1 MPSSLLPA
9 RNADSTRANRRILI
23 VDDTASIHEDFRKIL
38 CADTNAEPS
47 LDSLEETLF
56 GTPAAPRQVFE
67 LDSAYQG
74 QEALALVS
82 QALAA
87 NAPYAMVF
95 IDMRMPP
102 GWDGLQTIEQ
112 LWNVD
117 PNLQIAL
124 CTAYSDYSFE
134 AIEARLKYNDQLL
147 ILKKPFDHLEIRQM
161 ASALTWKWQLAQ
173 DVARKVIGLE
183 RTIEERVQE
192 LLKVSHLLQY
202 DALTELPNSTLLG
215 DRLTQAIALGRRHD
229 TQLAVMFIGLDRFK
243 RINNALGYPV
253 GDEVLQQV
261 SHSLVATVRDSDSVF
276 RYGSDEFV
284 IVLHDVQHPQ
294 QTQHI
299 ADKVLRT
306 ISATRHV
313 AGHDL
318 SVTAS
323 LGISIYPNDSCNAVE
338 LIKHAET
345 AMHTS
350 KERGANDFSFYTED
364 MNLRAQRQQNLESAI
379 RHALE
384 RDEFVLH
391 YQPKLDLR
399 SGRIVGAEALI
410 RWFQPRSG
418 WVSPADFIPVAED
431 SGLIV
436 PLTQWVLRQACEQAQ
451 AWRSMGL
458 PPLCMS
464 VNVSPIDFRQRDF
477 VDNLAAILKQ
487 SGLPPA
493 RLELEITE
501 SVLMQNVDETVDI
514 LQKIKAMGVRLALD
528 DFGTGYSSLSYLRRF
543 PIDVLKIDQ
552 SFVRGLNVNSQDAQ
566 LISAI
571 IGMGKSLELNI
582 IAEGV
587 ETVEQLN
594 FLKTQQCEEGQG
606 FLFSKAVPPKD
617 FAHMLQVGSATLM
630 PTP

>member
-38 CADTNAEPS
+38 CADTHAEPS

-173 DVARKVIGLE
+173 DVARKVSGLE

-451 AWRSMGL
+451 AWRGMGL

-477 VDNLAAILKQ
+477 VDNR
-487 SGLPPA
+487 PA
-493 RLELEITE
+493 
-501 SVLMQNVDETVDI
+501 
-514 LQKIKAMGVRLALD
+514 
-528 DFGTGYSSLSYLRRF
+528 
-543 PIDVLKIDQ
+543 
-552 SFVRGLNVNSQDAQ
+552 
-566 LISAI
+566 
-571 IGMGKSLELNI
+571 
-582 IAEGV
+582 
-587 ETVEQLN
+587 
-594 FLKTQQCEEGQG
+594 
-606 FLFSKAVPPKD
+606 
-617 FAHMLQVGSATLM
+617 
-630 PTP
+630 

>member
-1 MPSSLLPA
+1 M
-9 RNADSTRANRRILI
+9 NTQGERANRRILI
-23 VDDTASIHEDFRKIL
+23 VDDTASIHQDFRKIL
-38 CADTNAEPS
+38 CADEDGKPS
-47 LDSLEETLF
+47 LDTLESTLF
-56 GTPAAPRQVFE
+56 GTTAPLRQAFE

-74 QEALALVS
+74 QEALALVNK
-82 QALAA
+82 ALAD

-134 AIEARLKYNDQLL
+134 AIEARLKYSDQLL
-147 ILKKPFDHLEIRQM
+147 ILKKPFDPLEIRQM

-173 DVARKVIGLE
+173 DVAHKVLGLE
-183 RTIEERVQE
+183 RIIEERVQE

-229 TQLAVMFIGLDRFK
+229 SQLAVMFIGLDRFK

-253 GDEVLQQV
+253 GDEVLQHV
-261 SHSLVATVRDSDSVF
+261 SRSLVATVRASDSTF
-276 RYGSDEFV
+276 RYGADEFV
-284 IVLHDVQHPQ
+284 ILLNDIQHPQ

-299 ADKVLRT
+299 AQKLLSAV
-306 ISATRHV
+306 SATRHI

-318 SVTAS
+318 NVTAS
-323 LGISIYPNDSCNAVE
+323 LGISIYPNDSTNAVQ

-345 AMHTS
+345 AMRTS
-350 KERGANDFSFYTED
+350 KERGPNDFSFYTED
-364 MNLRAQRQQNLESAI
+364 MNRRAQHQQNLESAM
-379 RHALE
+379 RQALE
-384 RDEFVLH
+384 RHEFVLH
-391 YQPKLDLR
+391 YQPKLDLA
-399 SGRIVGAEALI
+399 SGRIVGAEALT
-410 RWFQPRSG
+410 RWFEPQSG
-418 WVSPADFIPVAED
+418 WISPAQFIPVAED

-436 PLTQWVLRQACEQAQ
+436 RLTQWVLRQACEQAQ
-451 AWRSMGL
+451 AWRDLGL
-458 PPLCMS
+458 APLRMS
-464 VNVSPIDFRQRDF
+464 VNISAIDFRQRDF

-487 SGLPPA
+487 TGLPPA
-493 RLELEITE
+493 QLELEITE
-501 SVLMQNVDETVDI
+501 SVLMQNVDETVDT
-514 LQKIKAMGVRLALD
+514 LRRIKAMGVRLALD

-552 SFVRGLNVNSQDAQ
+552 SFVRGLSVNSQDEQ

-594 FLKTQQCEEGQG
+594 FLKAHKCEEGQG
-606 FLFSKAVPPKD
+606 FLFSKALPPKD
-617 FAHMLQVGSATLM
+617 FVQLLQVGCATLM
-630 PTP
+630 PHP

>member
-1 MPSSLLPA
+1 MT
-9 RNADSTRANRRILI
+9 ADSARANRRILI
-23 VDDTASIHEDFRKIL
+23 VDDTASIHQDFRKIL
-38 CADTNAEPS
+38 CADANGEPS
-47 LDSLEETLF
+47 LENLEETLF
-56 GTPAAPRQVFE
+56 GTAPKVRQAFK

-74 QEALALVS
+74 EEALELVNR
-82 QALAA
+82 ALAA
-87 NAPYAMVF
+87 NAPYALVF

-173 DVARKVIGLE
+173 DMALKVVGLE

-202 DALTELPNSTLLG
+202 DVLTELPNSTLLG
-215 DRLTQAIALGRRHD
+215 DRLTQAIALAHRHD

-261 SHSLVATVRDSDSVF
+261 SHSLVATVRASDSVF
-276 RYGSDEFV
+276 RYGADEFV
-284 IVLHDVQHPQ
+284 VVLSDIEHPQ

-299 ADKVLRT
+299 AQKILTAV
-306 ISATRHV
+306 SATRHV

-323 LGISIYPNDSCNAVE
+323 LGIAIYPDDSGNAVE

-345 AMHTS
+345 AMRTR
-350 KERGANDFSFYTED
+350 KEQGPDGFSFYTED
-364 MNLRAQRQQNLESAI
+364 MNRRARHQQNLESAI
-379 RHALE
+379 RQALDRE
-384 RDEFVLH
+384 EFVLH
-391 YQPKLDLR
+391 YQPKLDLK
-399 SGRIVGAEALI
+399 SGKIVGAEALI

-418 WVSPADFIPVAED
+418 WVNPGDFIPVAED

-436 PLTQWVLRQACEQAQ
+436 PLTQWVLRQACEQVQ
-451 AWRSMGL
+451 AWRAMGL
-458 PPLCMS
+458 PPLCIS
-464 VNVSPIDFRQRDF
+464 VNISAIDFRQRDF
-477 VDNLAAILKQ
+477 VDNLVAILKQ
-487 SGLPPA
+487 TDMQPHL
-493 RLELEITE
+493 LELEITE
-501 SVLMQNVDETVDI
+501 SVLMQNVEETVKT
-514 LQKIKAMGVRLALD
+514 LHTIKAMGVRLALD

-552 SFVRGLNVNSQDAQ
+552 SFVRGLNVNNQDEQ

-571 IGMGKSLELNI
+571 IGMGRSLELTI

-587 ETVEQLN
+587 ETLDQLS
-594 FLKTQQCEEGQG
+594 FLQAQLCEEGQG
-606 FLFSKAVPPKD
+606 FLFSKAVPAKD
-617 FAHMLQVGSATLM
+617 FAQLLQVGCATLM

>member
-1 MPSSLLPA
+1 MS
-9 RNADSTRANRRILI
+9 ADSARANRRILI
-23 VDDTASIHEDFRKIL
+23 VDDTASIHQDFRKIL
-38 CADTNAEPS
+38 CADPNGEPS
-47 LDSLEETLF
+47 LESLEETLF
-56 GTPAAPRQVFE
+56 GTTPKARQAYE

-74 QEALALVS
+74 QEALALVNK
-82 QALAA
+82 ALADQ
-87 NAPYAMVF
+87 APYALAF

-112 LWNVD
+112 LWEVD
-117 PNLQIAL
+117 PRLQIAL

-173 DVARKVIGLE
+173 DIALKVIGLE

-229 TQLAVMFIGLDRFK
+229 TQLAVIFIGLDRFK

-261 SHSLVATVRDSDSVF
+261 SQSLVAAVRKSDSVF

-284 IVLHDVQHPQ
+284 ILLQDVQHPQ
-294 QTQHI
+294 QSQHVAQKI
-299 ADKVLRT
+299 LNAV
-306 ISATRHV
+306 SATRHV

-318 SVTAS
+318 SITAS
-323 LGISIYPNDSCNAVE
+323 LGISIYPNDSGTAVE

-350 KERGANDFSFYTED
+350 KERGSDCFSFYTDD
-364 MNLRAQRQQNLESAI
+364 MNHRAQHRQNLESAI
-379 RHALE
+379 RQALE
-384 RDEFVLH
+384 REEFELH
-391 YQPKLDLR
+391 YQPKLDLK

-436 PLTQWVLRQACEQAQ
+436 RLTQWVLRQACEQAQ
-451 AWRSMGL
+451 AWRAMGL
-458 PPLCMS
+458 APLCIS
-464 VNVSPIDFRQRDF
+464 VNISAIDFRQRDF
-477 VDNLAAILKQ
+477 VDNLATLLKQ
-487 SGLPPA
+487 TGLPPTQ
-493 RLELEITE
+493 LELEITE
-501 SVLMQNVDETVDI
+501 SVLMQNVDETVEI
-514 LQKIKAMGVRLALD
+514 LNRIKAMGVRLALD

-552 SFVRGLNVNSQDAQ
+552 SFVHGLKVNSQDEQ

-571 IGMGKSLELNI
+571 IGMGKSLDLNI

-587 ETVEQLN
+587 ETVEQLK
-594 FLKTQQCEEGQG
+594 FLQTQRCEEGQG
-606 FLFSKAVPPKD
+606 YLFSKAVPSKD
-617 FAHMLQVGSATLM
+617 FARLLQAGSATLM
-630 PTP
+630 PDQ

>member
-1 MPSSLLPA
+1 MNPSSG
-9 RNADSTRANRRILI
+9 RANRRILI

-38 CADTNAEPS
+38 CPAVHDEKS

-56 GTPAAPRQVFE
+56 GTTAAPPRQLFV

-74 QEALALVS
+74 QDALELVN

-87 NAPYAMVF
+87 NAPYAMAF

-102 GWDGLQTIEQ
+102 GWDGLHTIEQ

-173 DVARKVIGLE
+173 DVALKMLGLE

-202 DALTELPNSTLLG
+202 DALTQLPNSTLLG

-261 SHSLVATVRDSDSVF
+261 SQSLVAAVRESDSVF
-276 RYGSDEFV
+276 RYGTDEFV
-284 IVLHDVQHPQ
+284 ILLNDVQHPQ

-299 ADKVLRT
+299 AQKLLKT

-318 SVTAS
+318 SVTAC
-323 LGISIYPNDSCNAVE
+323 LGISIYPNDSGNAVE

-350 KERGANDFSFYTED
+350 KERDPDNFSFYTED
-364 MNLRAQRQQNLESAI
+364 MNLRAQHQQNLESAI

-391 YQPKLDLR
+391 YQPKLDLA
-399 SGRIVGAEALI
+399 SGKIVGAEALI

-418 WVSPADFIPVAED
+418 WVSPVDFIAVAED
-431 SGLIV
+431 SGLII
-436 PLTQWVLRQACEQAQ
+436 PLTQWVLRQACEQTQ
-451 AWRSMGL
+451 IWRMMGL
-458 PPLCMS
+458 PPLRVS
-464 VNVSPIDFRQRDF
+464 VNISAIDFRQRDF
-477 VDNLAAILKQ
+477 VDNLAAVLKET
-487 SGLPPA
+487 GLPSA
-493 RLELEITE
+493 QLELEITE

-514 LQKIKAMGVRLALD
+514 LQRIKAMGVRLALD

-552 SFVRGLNVNSQDAQ
+552 SFVSGLNANSHDAQ
-566 LISAI
+566 LITAI

-587 ETVEQLN
+587 ETAEQLD
-594 FLKTQQCEEGQG
+594 FLKTLECEEGQG
-606 FLFSKAVPPKD
+606 FLFSKAVPAKD
-617 FAHMLQVGSATLM
+617 FAQLLQVGCAM
-630 PTP
+630 PITRQ

>member
-9 RNADSTRANRRILI
+9 PNADSTRANRRILI

-38 CADTNAEPS
+38 CADTHAEPS

-173 DVARKVIGLE
+173 DVARKVSGLE

>member
-1 MPSSLLPA
+1 MT
-9 RNADSTRANRRILI
+9 ADSVRANRRILI
-23 VDDTASIHEDFRKIL
+23 VDDTASIHQDFRKIL
-38 CADTNAEPS
+38 CADANGEPS
-47 LDSLEETLF
+47 LENLEETLF
-56 GTPAAPRQVFE
+56 GTAPKVRQAFK

-74 QEALALVS
+74 EEALDLVNRALT
-82 QALAA
+82 A
-87 NAPYAMVF
+87 NAPYAMAF

-112 LWNVD
+112 LWNAD

-173 DVARKVIGLE
+173 DMALKVVGLE

-202 DALTELPNSTLLG
+202 DVLTELPNSTLLG
-215 DRLTQAIALGRRHD
+215 DRLTQAIALAHRHD

-261 SHSLVATVRDSDSVF
+261 SHSLVATVRASDSVF
-276 RYGSDEFV
+276 RYGADEFV
-284 IVLHDVQHPQ
+284 VVLSDIEHPQ

-299 ADKVLRT
+299 AQKILTAV
-306 ISATRHV
+306 SATRHV

-323 LGISIYPNDSCNAVE
+323 LGIAIYPDDSGNAVE

-345 AMHTS
+345 AMRTR
-350 KERGANDFSFYTED
+350 KEQGPDGFSFYTED
-364 MNLRAQRQQNLESAI
+364 MNRRARHQQNLESAI
-379 RHALE
+379 RQALDRE
-384 RDEFVLH
+384 EFVLH
-391 YQPKLDLR
+391 YQPKLDLK
-399 SGRIVGAEALI
+399 SGKIVGAEALI

-418 WVSPADFIPVAED
+418 WVNPGDFIPVAED

-436 PLTQWVLRQACEQAQ
+436 PLTQWVLRQACEQVQ
-451 AWRSMGL
+451 AWRAMGL
-458 PPLCMS
+458 PPLCIS
-464 VNVSPIDFRQRDF
+464 VNISAIDFRQRDF
-477 VDNLAAILKQ
+477 VDNLVAILKQ
-487 SGLPPA
+487 TDMQPHL
-493 RLELEITE
+493 LELEITE
-501 SVLMQNVDETVDI
+501 SVLMQNVDETVKT
-514 LQKIKAMGVRLALD
+514 LHTIKAMGVRLALD

-552 SFVRGLNVNSQDAQ
+552 SFVRGLNVNNQDEQ

-571 IGMGKSLELNI
+571 IGMGRSLELTI

-587 ETVEQLN
+587 ETLDQLS
-594 FLKTQQCEEGQG
+594 FLQAQLCEEGQG
-606 FLFSKAVPPKD
+606 FLFSKAVPAKD
-617 FAHMLQVGSATLM
+617 FAQLLQVGCATLM

>member
-1 MPSSLLPA
+1 MNQPA
-9 RNADSTRANRRILI
+9 AQINRRVLI
-23 VDDTASIHEDFRKIL
+23 VDDSPSIHGDFAKIL
-38 CADTNAEPS
+38 CPLVPADDG
-47 LDSLEETLF
+47 LGETENLLF
-56 GTPAAPRQVFE
+56 GTPSATPSQHFE
-67 LDSAYQG
+67 LDSAFQG
-74 QEALALVS
+74 REALEKLEA
-82 QALAA
+82 ALAE
-87 NAPYAMVF
+87 NRPYAMAF

-102 GWDGLQTIEQ
+102 GWDGLETIER
-112 LWNVD
+112 LWQVD
-117 PNLQIAL
+117 PKLQVAL

-261 SHSLVATVRDSDSVF
+261 SRSLVATVRDSDSVF

-350 KERGANDFSFYTED
+350 KERGANDFSFYTKD

-384 RDEFVLH
+384 HDEFVLH

-451 AWRSMGL
+451 AWRGMGL

-617 FAHMLQVGSATLM
+617 FAQMLQVGSATLM
-630 PTP
+630 PNL

>member
-1 MPSSLLPA
+1 M
-9 RNADSTRANRRILI
+9 
-23 VDDTASIHEDFRKIL
+23 
-38 CADTNAEPS
+38 
-47 LDSLEETLF
+47 
-56 GTPAAPRQVFE
+56 
-67 LDSAYQG
+67 
-74 QEALALVS
+74 S

-173 DVARKVIGLE
+173 DVALKVIGLE

-451 AWRSMGL
+451 AWRGMGL

-617 FAHMLQVGSATLM
+617 FAHMLQVGSPTLM

>member
-23 VDDTASIHEDFRKIL
+23 VDDTVSIHEDFRKIL
-38 CADTNAEPS
+38 CADADGEPS

-261 SHSLVATVRDSDSVF
+261 SRSLVATVRDSDSVF

-350 KERGANDFSFYTED
+350 KERGANDFSFYTKD

-384 RDEFVLH
+384 HDEFVLH

-451 AWRSMGL
+451 AWRGMGL

-617 FAHMLQVGSATLM
+617 FAQMLQVGSATLM

>member
-1 MPSSLLPA
+1 MT
-9 RNADSTRANRRILI
+9 ADSARANRRILI
-23 VDDTASIHEDFRKIL
+23 VDDTASIHQDFRKIL
-38 CADTNAEPS
+38 CADANGEPS
-47 LDSLEETLF
+47 LENLEEALF
-56 GTPAAPRQVFE
+56 GTAPKVRQAFK

-74 QEALALVS
+74 EEALELVNR
-82 QALAA
+82 ALAA
-87 NAPYAMVF
+87 NAPYALAF

-173 DVARKVIGLE
+173 DIAQKVLGLE

-202 DALTELPNSTLLG
+202 DTLTELPNSTLLG

-261 SHSLVATVRDSDSVF
+261 SQSLVAAVRESDSVF

-284 IVLHDVQHPQ
+284 VVLNDIQHPQ

-299 ADKVLRT
+299 AQKILTAVKT
-306 ISATRHV
+306 TRHV

-318 SVTAS
+318 SITAS
-323 LGISIYPNDSCNAVE
+323 LGISIYPNDSGNAVE

-345 AMHTS
+345 AMHTR
-350 KERGANDFSFYTED
+350 KEQGPDGFSFYTED
-364 MNLRAQRQQNLESAI
+364 MNLRAQFQQNLESAI
-379 RHALE
+379 RQALD
-384 RDEFVLH
+384 RNEFVLH
-391 YQPKLDLR
+391 YQPKLDLK
-399 SGRIVGAEALI
+399 SGKIVGAEALI
-410 RWFQPRSG
+410 RWYQPRSG
-418 WVSPADFIPVAED
+418 WIKPSDFIPVAED

-436 PLTQWVLRQACEQAQ
+436 PLTQWVLRQACEQVQ
-451 AWRSMGL
+451 SWRAMGL
-458 PPLCMS
+458 PPLCVS
-464 VNVSPIDFRQRDF
+464 VNISPLDFRQRDF
-477 VDNLAAILKQ
+477 VDKLAAVLKQ
-487 SGLPPA
+487 TGVPPYL
-493 RLELEITE
+493 LELEITE
-501 SVLMQNVDETVDI
+501 SVLMQNVEETVKT
-514 LQKIKAMGVRLALD
+514 LHTIKAMGVRLALD

-552 SFVRGLNVNSQDAQ
+552 SFVRGLNVNNQDEQ

-571 IGMGKSLELNI
+571 IGMGRSLELTI

-587 ETVEQLN
+587 ETLDQLS
-594 FLKTQQCEEGQG
+594 FLQAQRCEEGQG
-606 FLFSKAVPPKD
+606 FLFSKAVPAKD
-617 FAHMLQVGSATLM
+617 FAQLLQVGCATLM

>member
-1 MPSSLLPA
+1 MRTESG
-9 RNADSTRANRRILI
+9 RANRRILI
-23 VDDTASIHEDFRKIL
+23 VDDTASIHQDFRKIL
-38 CADTNAEPS
+38 CADEYGEPS
-47 LDSLEETLF
+47 LDTLESALF
-56 GTPAAPRQVFE
+56 GTTVLVRQAFD

-74 QEALALVS
+74 QEALALVKKAVDAHS
-82 QALAA
+82 
-87 NAPYAMVF
+87 PYAMVF

-102 GWDGLQTIEQ
+102 GWDGLHTIEQ
-112 LWNVD
+112 LWEVD

-173 DVARKVIGLE
+173 DAALKVISLE

-215 DRLTQAIALGRRHD
+215 DRLTQAIALARRHD
-229 TQLAVMFIGLDRFK
+229 TQLAVMFLGLDRFK
-243 RINNALGYPV
+243 RINNALGYPA
-253 GDEVLQQV
+253 GDEVLAQV
-261 SHSLVATVRDSDSVF
+261 SLSLVAAVRASDSVF

-284 IVLHDVQHPQ
+284 VLLNDIQHPQ

-299 ADKVLRT
+299 AQKVLNAV
-306 ISATRHV
+306 SATRHV

-318 SVTAS
+318 SVSAS
-323 LGISIYPNDSCNAVE
+323 LGISIYPDDSDNAVG
-338 LIKHAET
+338 LLKHAET
-345 AMHTS
+345 AMRTS
-350 KERGANDFSFYTED
+350 KERGPGDFSFYTED
-364 MNLRAQRQQNLESAI
+364 MNLRAQHQQNLESAI
-379 RHALE
+379 RQALD

-391 YQPKLDLR
+391 YQPKLALET
-399 SGRIVGAEALI
+399 GRIVGAEALT
-410 RWFQPRSG
+410 RWFRPQSG
-418 WVSPADFIPVAED
+418 WVSPAEFIPVAED

-436 PLTQWVLRQACEQAQ
+436 RLTQWVLRQACTQAQ
-451 AWRSMGL
+451 AWREMGL
-458 PPLCMS
+458 APLRMS
-464 VNVSPIDFRQRDF
+464 VNISAIDFRQRDF
-477 VDNLAAILKQ
+477 VDNLAAILKDT
-487 SGLPPA
+487 GLPPTQ
-493 RLELEITE
+493 LELEITE
-501 SVLMQNVDETVDI
+501 SVLMQNVDETVET
-514 LQKIKAMGVRLALD
+514 LQKIKAMGIRLALD

-552 SFVRGLNVNSQDAQ
+552 SFVRGLRINSQDEQ

-587 ETVEQLN
+587 ETVDQLN
-594 FLKTQQCEEGQG
+594 FLKAQRCEEGQG
-606 FLFSKAVPPKD
+606 FLFSKALPSKD
-617 FAHMLQVGSATLM
+617 FVQLLQTDSATLM
-630 PTP
+630 PDQ